1 MFRSSKI
8 RILTSFLVLILL
20 WQLAAFT
27 IDNDWLLPYPIQVFH
42 RMIDFLFYPSFYQ
55 AIGASL
61 RRILIGLG
69 FAFVLAFLCAYA
81 SFKSKLFEDIFTP
94 VLVLSRSIP
103 NISYILIVLVWFNS
117 EMSSAIICFLILFP
131 TIYSSLYNGWKDIDD
146 ELLSVMRLYQTSFI
160 YRVRKVYFP
169 LLKSSIYASIANG
182 LSLACKV
189 GIMAEIFSQVQI
201 GIGRQMNLCRL
212 NFDMI
217 GLFAWTGWIVILLVF
232 LENII
237 RKILRKELD

>member
-1 MFRSSKI
+1 
-8 RILTSFLVLILL
+8 
-20 WQLAAFT
+20 
-27 IDNDWLLPYPIQVFH
+27 
-42 RMIDFLFYPSFYQ
+42 
-55 AIGASL
+55 
-61 RRILIGLG
+61 
-69 FAFVLAFLCAYA
+69 
-81 SFKSKLFEDIFTP
+81 
-94 VLVLSRSIP
+94 
-103 NISYILIVLVWFNS
+103 
-117 EMSSAIICFLILFP
+117 MSSAIICFLILFP

-217 GLFAWTGWIVILLVF
+217 GLFAWTRWIVILLVF
-232 LENII
+232 
-237 RKILRKELD
+237 

>member
-1 MFRSSKI
+1 M
-8 RILTSFLVLILL
+8 L
-20 WQLAAFT
+20 
-27 IDNDWLLPYPIQVFH
+27 
-42 RMIDFLFYPSFYQ
+42 
-55 AIGASL
+55 
-61 RRILIGLG
+61 
-69 FAFVLAFLCAYA
+69 